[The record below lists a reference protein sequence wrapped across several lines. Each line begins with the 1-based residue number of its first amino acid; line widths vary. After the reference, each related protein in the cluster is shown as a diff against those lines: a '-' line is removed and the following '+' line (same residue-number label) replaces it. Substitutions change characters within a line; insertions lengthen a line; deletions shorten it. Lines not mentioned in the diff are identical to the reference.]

1 MIKCNCGGELKK
13 AFSEIEFYGISFGI
27 REVEV
32 CKECGTEYLSNEIM
46 AEIEKEVKKRNLFG
60 LQKDGNITKSGN
72 SLVVRIPP
80 EIAKFARIRYKEQ
93 IRIYPAS
100 KDRIEIELRG

>member
-13 AFSEIEFYGISFGI
+13 AYSEIEFYGMSFGV

-32 CKECGTEYLSNEIM
+32 CKRCGTEYLSNEVM
-46 AEIEKEVKKRNLFG
+46 AEIEREVKKRNLFG
-60 LQKDGNITKSGN
+60 LQKDASITKSGN

-80 EIAKFARIRYKEQ
+80 EIARFADIKYKEQ
-93 IRIYPAS
+93 VRIYPAS
-100 KDRIEIELRG
+100 KNRIEIELRG